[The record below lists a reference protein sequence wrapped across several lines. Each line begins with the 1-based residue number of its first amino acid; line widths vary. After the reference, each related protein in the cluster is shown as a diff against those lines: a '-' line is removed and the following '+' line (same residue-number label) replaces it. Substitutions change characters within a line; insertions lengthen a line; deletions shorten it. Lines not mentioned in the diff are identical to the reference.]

1 MLWSAGAVAR
11 MLGISPTTLRTWD
24 RRYGLGP
31 SSREEG
37 KHRRYSEDDVS
48 RLRRMLALTGRGVVP
63 AAAAAIALGR
73 TLDVEPHAE
82 PRVELDVE
90 PHVEP
95 HVEPEV
101 EPHAE
106 PDDTSP
112 AGREVSGGRRTRL
125 GSGPAESAQRAR
137 AGGEEAGPDDG
148 AGVRGWLPEARGFAR
163 AAYRLDLPLMT
174 DLAGG
179 LVARHGVVRAWERV
193 LVPFLVALGEKVA
206 AQGSGVEVEHLATTA
221 VLEAVRGQVLP
232 VSGRLPALLACAPDE
247 QHSLPLNVLGAALA
261 ERGCS
266 TRHLGARVPAAALL
280 DAVKLLE
287 PRVVVLWAHAPG
299 YAGLAPVNDLL
310 ERGREV
316 LLGGPGWAVVPPGAR
331 RVGSLS
337 EAVDTVLDLNRF

>member
-11 MLGISPTTLRTWD
+11 MLGVSPTTLRTWD

-31 SSREEG
+31 SRREEG
-37 KHRRYSEDDVS
+37 RHRRYSEEDVA

-73 TLDVEPHAE
+73 TL
-82 PRVELDVE
+82 
-90 PHVEP
+90 
-95 HVEPEV
+95 EV
-101 EPHAE
+101 EPDLPPPREQEVPA
-106 PDDTSP
+106 DSP
-112 AGREVSGGRRTRL
+112 PREVPADSRPPEVPGDAAVGLDGVAGRPWS
-125 GSGPAESAQRAR
+125 
-137 AGGEEAGPDDG
+137 
-148 AGVRGWLPEARGFAR
+148 PETRGFAR
-163 AAYRLDLPLMT
+163 AAFRLDLPLMI

-206 AQGSGVEVEHLATTA
+206 ARGSGVEVEHLATTA
-221 VLEAVRGQVLP
+221 ILEAVRGGVLP

-261 ERGCS
+261 EKGCP

-299 YAGLAPVNDLL
+299 YAALAPVTDLL
-310 ERGREV
+310 ERGSDV
-316 LLGGPGWAVVPPGAR
+316 LLGGAGWTVVPPGAR
-331 RVGSLS
+331 WVGSLG
-337 EAVDTVLDLNRF
+337 EAVDAVLELNRF